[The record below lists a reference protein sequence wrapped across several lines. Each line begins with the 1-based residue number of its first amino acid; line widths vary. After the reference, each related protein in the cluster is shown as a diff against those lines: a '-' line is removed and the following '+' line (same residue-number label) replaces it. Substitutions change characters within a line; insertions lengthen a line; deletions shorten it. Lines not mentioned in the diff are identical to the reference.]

1 MFLFYVKYFLKT
13 KNYFSIVRAGILGH
27 MEECREDKIATVLSW
42 LQAGARGKA
51 SRIEFKKLGDERK
64 ALVACQNAMKARQM
78 EKSWKWMELWNL
90 IRPTLKCTNFCKF
103 QETYE
108 APIKE
113 AEANISKA
121 IKECKEVTEKL
132 ASVVASG
139 EMVTALCRT

>member
-1 MFLFYVKYFLKT
+1 
-13 KNYFSIVRAGILGH
+13 
-27 MEECREDKIATVLSW
+27 
-42 LQAGARGKA
+42 
-51 SRIEFKKLGDERK
+51 
-64 ALVACQNAMKARQM
+64 MKR
-78 EKSWKWMELWNL
+78 SVTGNLWNL

-113 AEANISKA
+113 AEADISKA

-139 EMVTALCRT
+139 EMVTALCRTR

>member
-1 MFLFYVKYFLKT
+1 MFSTTKLLLRVKRSVT
-13 KNYFSIVRAGILGH
+13 GN
-27 MEECREDKIATVLSW
+27 
-42 LQAGARGKA
+42 
-51 SRIEFKKLGDERK
+51 
-64 ALVACQNAMKARQM
+64 
-78 EKSWKWMELWNL
+78 LWNL
-90 IRPTLKCTNFCKF
+90 IRPTLKCANFCKF

-113 AEANISKA
+113 AEVNISMA